1 MNLSTSNSSSS
12 SSSRGDYRAILLA
25 LATLLA
31 VEGAVRFL
39 EPSLSADVRNI
50 EGIPQ
55 ELSELAAT
63 PGEHMLFL
71 GNSLTREGVDMKVL
85 RPELAARQVELQ
97 KLNFGFVYP
106 DSADIL
112 DWFYVYRH
120 NVSEANRPDLLLLS
134 FASDGLADETRPD
147 AESVRRLAR
156 HHTTLAD
163 TPYVFAHDLTRLSER
178 GDFLVSK
185 LFVSFAHRERV
196 RARAL
201 DEAIPNYRETQ
212 RALSQ
217 TDTPVAAIPAAP
229 PEYTYERLT
238 RFLKLVNTEEVEVIF
253 VAMPIREAYTLD
265 PKLGTLIASSGARLL
280 ELASVPQLTPAHF
293 RDGLH
298 LTPAGAK
305 IYSKVLGREL
315 APLLSKNGKNP
326 SVLAQAH
333 D

>member
-1 MNLSTSNSSSS
+1 MNLST

-50 EGIPQ
+50 EQIPQ
-55 ELSELAAT
+55 ELGELASA

-85 RPELAARQVELQ
+85 RPELAARQVDLQ

-120 NVSEANRPDLLLLS
+120 NVNEANRPDVLLLS
-134 FASDGLADETRPD
+134 FAKDGLADEVRPD

-196 RARAL
+196 RTRAL
-201 DEAIPNYRETQ
+201 DEVIPNYRETQ

-217 TDTPVAAIPAAP
+217 TDTPATATIAPP
-229 PEYTYERLT
+229 PEYTYDRLE
-238 RFLKLVNTEEVEVIF
+238 RFLKLVDTEAVEVIF
-253 VAMPIREAYTLD
+253 VAMPVREPYTLD
-265 PKLGTLIASSGARLL
+265 PKLGPLIESSGARLL
-280 ELASVPQLTPAHF
+280 DLESVPRLTPAHY

-298 LTPAGAK
+298 LTPDGAK
-305 IYSKVLGREL
+305 VYSEVLGRKL
-315 APLLSKNGKNP
+315 APLLSKGDKSP
-326 SVLAQAH
+326 SALAQAH